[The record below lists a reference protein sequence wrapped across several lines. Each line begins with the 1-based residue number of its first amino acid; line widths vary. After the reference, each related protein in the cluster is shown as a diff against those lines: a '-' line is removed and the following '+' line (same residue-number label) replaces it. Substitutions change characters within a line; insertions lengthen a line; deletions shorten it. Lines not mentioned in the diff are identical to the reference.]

1 MNFRDRNEWNDWSSS
16 TRLRGI
22 IEIGDGGGGPGPD
35 PGNGDGLTGT
45 YYNNRDFTDQTLTR
59 VDPTV
64 DFDWGGGSPA
74 ASMGNNTF
82 SVRWQGQIEPLYS
95 ETYTF
100 RTTSD
105 DGVRLWVNGQQI
117 IDQFIDQA
125 PTNHTGQITLQ
136 AGQKYDIRMDYYENS
151 GGAVAQLAWSSA
163 SQPLQI
169 VPQSQLYSDGGGEP
183 PKTLNK
189 EDLVSGLVQPT
200 AVDWL
205 PGQDKMLIAEQ
216 RGVVK
221 LRENGT
227 LSSTPFIDISSQV
240 NGTRDRGLLDIA
252 VHPNFPQSP
261 YVYMLFTY
269 DPPQVYDNASHPL
282 AGPDKNGNRAGRLI
296 RVTAD
301 ASNGYRTAVP
311 NSEVVLLGTNS
322 TWDNFN
328 AFVDS
333 TVNFSEAPAGI
344 RPDGTNVQDFIATDS
359 QSHTVGGLEFGKD
372 GNLYVS
378 IGDGTSYNRMDPRT
392 VRVQDI
398 DNLSGKVLRIDPI
411 TGNGVSDNPFYN
423 GNANANRSKV
433 YQYGVRNPFRTTV
446 HPDTGRLYIGDV
458 GWNSWEEINTG
469 SAGSNFGW
477 PFYEGGK
484 NGSLRTS
491 NYEDLPEAQAFY
503 ASGQTVTAPFLG
515 LSHASDNINAIVM
528 GDVYTGN
535 TYPDEYQGDLFY
547 SELYTGRVRN
557 VSFDAN
563 GNIADIDTFTTGA
576 NVVVQMAMGPDG
588 NLYYVDLDDGT
599 VGRWVFS

>member
-1 MNFRDRNEWNDWSSS
+1 
-16 TRLRGI
+16 
-22 IEIGDGGGGPGPD
+22 
-35 PGNGDGLTGT
+35 
-45 YYNNRDFTDQTLTR
+45 
-59 VDPTV
+59 
-64 DFDWGGGSPA
+64 
-74 ASMGNNTF
+74 
-82 SVRWQGQIEPLYS
+82 
-95 ETYTF
+95 
-100 RTTSD
+100 

-151 GGAVAQLAWSSA
+151 GGAVAKLAWSSA

-169 VPQSQLYSDGGGEP
+169 VPQSQLYFDGGGSNP

-189 EDLVSGLVQPT
+189 QDLVSGLVQPT
-200 AVDWL
+200 DVDWL

-252 VHPNFPQSP
+252 VHPNFPQNP

-269 DPPQVYDNASHPL
+269 DPPQVYENASHPL

-301 ASNGYRTAVP
+301 ASNGYRTAVS
-311 NSEVVLLGTNS
+311 NSEVVLLGKNS
-322 TWDNFN
+322 TWNNFN

-398 DNLSGKVLRIDPI
+398 DNLSGKILRIDPI
-411 TGNGVSDNPFYN
+411 TGQGVSDNPFYN

-484 NGSLRTS
+484 TGSLRTS

-576 NVVVQMAMGPDG
+576 NVVVQIAMGPDG